1 VISSAIGAE
10 GRNFQVARHLV
21 LLDLPLSAD
30 RLEQA
35 IGRVDRIGQGAQV
48 HLHAVV
54 VAGTPQARLRRW
66 HDEALQVFTR
76 PWHGSPVIER
86 EFGAQLLLA
95 LQASDDG
102 PIEELIQAGRA
113 RNDQVVA
120 ELESGR
126 DRLLELTSFD
136 IDAARELQG
145 AIARSEKDPGLE
157 TFMVEA
163 FERGGLDVEPI
174 GPRSYALRAGSEYH
188 RQFPGFHGEEMGVT
202 FDRAIG
208 LEHPERTM
216 LTWDHPMVRDTLDGL
231 LDHEM
236 GNACLAVLPGASP
249 GLLLEALFVAEPT
262 IDQALRADRFLPPTP
277 IHVVID
283 GSGQEVAQ
291 ERVAV
296 TQLQSA
302 DPSLLEL
309 PQVQQLLPELL
320 ERTREIAEERAPG
333 MAARA
338 RRQMRRELEPAV
350 AALQALATTN
360 PASLPDL
367 ERAQQELV
375 RLEAGLQLPRV
386 RLDGLRLTLIV
397 DEEEEL

>member
-1 VISSAIGAE
+1 
-10 GRNFQVARHLV
+10 
-21 LLDLPLSAD
+21 
-30 RLEQA
+30 
-35 IGRVDRIGQGAQV
+35 
-48 HLHAVV
+48 VV